1 VAPLH
6 GFVLL
11 TEEEIFGQRTHRA
24 PERRSTQ
31 ARTFLEDLRALA
43 PGDLIVHADH
53 GIGRYRGLEHKQVS
67 GVAVDL
73 IVIEYA
79 GGDKLFLPVYRL
91 NQVQKYSGGDASPKL
106 DRLGGQTFAKTK
118 SRVEQRVKILADELL
133 RLYAERT
140 SLKKTPLPE
149 PDDDYRAFEAGFP
162 YDETRDQAAAI
173 SEVVKDLTSE
183 RVMDRL
189 ICGDVG
195 FGKTEV
201 ALRAAFLA
209 ANAGRQVALLCPT
222 TVLAQQHFSTFSSRL
237 EQLPITIR
245 ALSRFQTKTEQ
256 LDTLKGLKDGR
267 VDVVVGTHRLL
278 SKDVHFKNLGLLVVD
293 EEQRFGV
300 GHKERIK
307 QLKASVDVLTLTAT
321 PIPRTLQFAVGG
333 LRDMSLI
340 ATAPV
345 DRRAIRT
352 ITSQFDPELVKYAI
366 ERELDRGGQVF
377 YVYNRV
383 EGLYERGA
391 RVQELVPRAR
401 VAVGHGQM
409 SEEVL
414 ERTMLDFVRGE
425 YDVLIATAIV
435 ESGLDIPRAN
445 TILIDRADLFGL
457 SQLYQLRGRVGRGSE
472 RAYCY
477 LLVPPPSQMTDES
490 RARLEALERHSELGS
505 GFQVAALDMEL
516 RGAGDVLGADQSGYV
531 ESVGFDLFCH
541 MLEEATHELRGETVI
556 HEVDPELN
564 FDVEALLPE
573 SYVADVGV
581 RLSLYKRLASARDEA
596 EVDELSSE
604 LVDRFGEAPIEARRF
619 VELMRLKTELRRL
632 RVLGCEA
639 TAKSVVLH
647 LRDDTPLDPVK
658 LSALVSSKK
667 SAYKL
672 SPDGRLTRRATEG
685 EAIVDGLVLLDKMLH
700 ELVQAVSSG

>member
-1 VAPLH
+1 
-6 GFVLL
+6 
-11 TEEEIFGQRTHRA
+11 
-24 PERRSTQ
+24 
-31 ARTFLEDLRALA
+31 
-43 PGDLIVHADH
+43 
-53 GIGRYRGLEHKQVS
+53 
-67 GVAVDL
+67 
-73 IVIEYA
+73 
-79 GGDKLFLPVYRL
+79 
-91 NQVQKYSGGDASPKL
+91 
-106 DRLGGQTFAKTK
+106 
-118 SRVEQRVKILADELL
+118 
-133 RLYAERT
+133 
-140 SLKKTPLPE
+140 
-149 PDDDYRAFEAGFP
+149 
-162 YDETRDQAAAI
+162 
-173 SEVVKDLTSE
+173 
-183 RVMDRL
+183 
-189 ICGDVG
+189 
-195 FGKTEV
+195 
-201 ALRAAFLA
+201 
-209 ANAGRQVALLCPT
+209 
-222 TVLAQQHFSTFSSRL
+222 
-237 EQLPITIR
+237 
-245 ALSRFQTKTEQ
+245 
-256 LDTLKGLKDGR
+256 
-267 VDVVVGTHRLL
+267 
-278 SKDVHFKNLGLLVVD
+278 
-293 EEQRFGV
+293 
-300 GHKERIK
+300 
-307 QLKASVDVLTLTAT
+307 
-321 PIPRTLQFAVGG
+321 
-333 LRDMSLI
+333 
-340 ATAPV
+340 
-345 DRRAIRT
+345 
-352 ITSQFDPELVKYAI
+352 
-366 ERELDRGGQVF
+366 VF

-409 SEEVL
+409 TEDVL

-425 YDVLIATAIV
+425 YDVLVATAIV

-647 LRDDTPLDPVK
+647 LRDDTPLDPIK
-658 LSALVSSKK
+658 LSALVSTRKA
-667 SAYKL
+667 AYKL
-672 SPDGRLTRRATEG
+672 TPEGRLTRRALETE
-685 EAIVDGLVLLDKMLH
+685 AVPDGLVLLDKMLH
-700 ELVQAVSSG
+700 ELAHTLSEAAQ